1 MKRLVLAVITILG
14 SAGLAA
20 AQDAA
25 LNFNV
30 PKGNSVPRFTVA
42 SEGIQLV
49 STVNGDTVAAPIAN
63 PTAQPA
69 LPRPEPKFYYGNSE
83 DYRFQLGVGYE
94 YVHFSS
100 GPFTTHLNGFHT
112 SLTYY
117 LNDWFGLEGNTVAAF
132 GTKVFDDE
140 TSKYFLY
147 TGGGRIAWRDPRRKY
162 EPWMHFLVG
171 GLHMIP
177 QTSLGGKN
185 GFAFQAGGGADIRI
199 NTRLSFRVEGD
210 YVHSQLYSQSQNNF
224 QFGGGAVIHF

>member
-1 MKRLVLAVITILG
+1 MNMKRLVLAVITILG

-25 LNFNV
+25 LNFNM
-30 PKGNSVPRFTVA
+30 PKGNSVPRFTAA

-69 LPRPEPKFYYGNSE
+69 LPPQPKFYYGNSE

-94 YVHFSS
+94 YVRFHSA
-100 GPFTTHLNGFHT
+100 PFDANLNGFHT

-132 GTKVFDDE
+132 GTKISGA

-147 TGGGRIAWRDPRRKY
+147 TGGGRIAWRDARRKY
-162 EPWMHFLVG
+162 EPWMHVLVG

-177 QTSLGGKN
+177 QTVAGGKN
-185 GFAFQAGGGADIRI
+185 GFALQTGGGADIRF
-199 NTRLSFRVEGD
+199 NSRLSFRVEGD
-210 YVHSQLYSQSQNNF
+210 YVRSQLYSQSQNNF

>member
-20 AQDAA
+20 AQDAG
-25 LNFNV
+25 LNFNTLNG
-30 PKGNSVPRFTVA
+30 KSVPRFTAA

-49 STVNGDTVAAPIAN
+49 STANGDTVAAPLAN

-94 YVHFSS
+94 YVRFRSAPFNANLS
-100 GPFTTHLNGFHT
+100 GLHT

-117 LNDWFGLEGNTVAAF
+117 LNDWFALEGNTVAAF
-132 GTKVFDDE
+132 GTKVFSGA

-147 TGGGRIAWRDPRRKY
+147 TGGGRIAWRDARRKY
-162 EPWMHFLVG
+162 EPWMHLLVG

-177 QTSLGGKN
+177 QTAVGGKN
-185 GFAFQAGGGADIRI
+185 GFALQTGAGVDLRF
-199 NTRLSFRVEGD
+199 NSRLSFRAEGD
-210 YVHSQLYSQSQNNF
+210 YVRSQLYSQSQNNF